1 MPNVENYFCSFTVT
15 KIMVNWIWVQ
25 VEGHALASI
34 LAVAFER
41 GEKYESVSCS
51 VTSESLQTRG
61 V

>member
-1 MPNVENYFCSFTVT
+1 M

-34 LAVAFER
+34 LALASER